1 MVARTMAIQ
10 SLVAARIIYL
20 ISISQLGVEL
30 VNYMRRRSTSITNAP
45 FLIGGI
51 TVAAALQI
59 VFSQW
64 GVMNTLFETA
74 PLTWNQWLICLLP
87 MLPMIPMAIFVNRID
102 PS

>member
-1 MVARTMAIQ
+1 
-10 SLVAARIIYL
+10 
-20 ISISQLGVEL
+20 
-30 VNYMRRRSTSITNAP
+30 MRRRSTSITNAP
-45 FLIGGI
+45 FLMAGI
-51 TVAAALQI
+51 AVAAVLQI
-59 VFSQW
+59 AFSQW